1 MKFNFLL
8 QALAAGLITFCLSS
22 CDGGGGGGGDDDDVK
37 IIFEDVSR
45 YNTTTLENNS
55 NATAELP
62 RKLVGFSDKIFL
74 QNTGFDPGLNFPT
87 YKEEAEGTLIPGS
100 SFSLL
105 IRQQRYDY
113 TQQNEGAEAKID
125 LIEINPARNIAT
137 GGSTAD
143 RRYENGLVLLQ
154 QTGAGDPGPTFGLS
168 FPSKGAFFASIN
180 NVLKDLPSPNPERL
194 KDSFDALSAAA
205 LQAVKDEIGTVTVE
219 QLDNGSLTLVEAVDQ
234 VVGYEAVNFPGAV
247 GVAGFT
253 LKRNGTIGKWELDTV
268 NLPVENAMV
277 LSSRVISLI
286 PTSNNQ
292 QLIDTFTIDGT
303 YEIDDTYEVLFAS
316 AKAGDGGW
324 TLTVSPGGGGDFGS
338 PGAKRDKEPTISGA
352 FTLQLET
359 LGTVAP

>member
-22 CDGGGGGGGDDDDVK
+22 CDGGGGGGGDDDVK

-62 RKLVGFSDKIFL
+62 RKLLGFSDKIFL

-168 FPSKGAFFASIN
+168 FPSKGSYFGRIDVYLAGLS
-180 NVLKDLPSPNPERL
+180 SPNPEAL
-194 KDSFDALSAAA
+194 LDSFRNLDLDAIR
-205 LQAVKDEIGTVTVE
+205 DEIGTFTVE
-219 QLDNGSLTLVEAVDQ
+219 QLDNGSITLVEAVDQ
-234 VVGYEAVNFPGAV
+234 VVGYEAVNYAGAV
-247 GVAGFT
+247 GVAGFS
-253 LKRNGTIGKWELDTV
+253 LGRNGTTGKWELESV
-268 NLPVENAMV
+268 NVPVENAMV
-277 LSSRVISLI
+277 LKSRVINLI

-292 QLIDTFTIDGT
+292 QLIDTLTIDGA
-303 YEIDDTYEVLFAS
+303 YELEDRYEVLFAR
-316 AKAGDGGW
+316 ATKAGDGW
-324 TLTVSPGGGGDFGS
+324 TLTVSTGGGTLGS
-338 PGAKRDKEPTISGA
+338 GGTQREAEPTIGGN
-352 FTLQLET
+352 FTLELET